1 MREAQ
6 KDKDAERQTDG
17 FIFLFER
24 QGKETGSHPSRG
36 GQRAGQVT
44 GAVSP
49 GRWGLRASRSLAS
62 IVLFWAEVQ
71 GGDDTSQILLSE
83 GDW

>member
-24 QGKETGSHPSRG
+24 QGKETE
-36 GQRAGQVT
+36 RAGQAT

-62 IVLFWAEVQ
+62 IVLFWAEAQ
-71 GGDDTSQILLSE
+71 GGDDTSQILLSA